1 MALIAVDATPL
12 PVAML
17 MVFRTAKLPSEVF
30 EHFGQPALWLKQD
43 VKTHA
48 AEDTRFR
55 LA

>member
-1 MALIAVDATPL
+1 MAFIAVDATQL
-12 PVAML
+12 PVAAHG
-17 MVFRTAKLPSEVF
+17 FRTAKLLSEVF